1 MCGYFCIGFLD
12 FMLESKILLDYI
24 NLFCPNEYKEN
35 DRIKLEYFQYLKR
48 LRWKKSIGLFAVSI
62 ENLKTLKYHTFLKKL
77 LIPSIICSKCENEN
91 EKLFK
96 AEELIEI
103 FKILGLI
110 KSI

>member
-1 MCGYFCIGFLD
+1 
-12 FMLESKILLDYI
+12 MLESKILLDYI

-35 DRIKLEYFQYLKR
+35 DRIKIEYFQYLKR
-48 LRWKKSIGLFAVSI
+48 LRWKNSIGLFAVSI

-96 AEELIEI
+96 AEELIDI

-110 KSI
+110 KNI